1 MEKFYTSLGL
11 MSGTSMDGID
21 ASIIRSDGENEY
33 ESTFD
38 EFFEYDQALYK
49 DLVNLRNKINS
60 ANDIIVNSELVSE
73 IERKI
78 TLYHAEICNKII
90 NKSDHEVDLIGF
102 HGQTIFHD
110 ASQKISKQLGDG
122 SLLSSLLKK
131 DVIYNFRA
139 NDIANGGQGA
149 PLAPIFH
156 NLIINKNKIELPVFI
171 LNIGGIANI
180 TIITSNK
187 NDDLISYDIG
197 PGNCLLDEW
206 VRKHTS
212 YRYDFNGKA
221 ASIGKIDEIDNQA
234 QIEKAAEL
242 SLANEVVSALP
253 LGYEQQLGKRFVK
266 GQELSGGQ
274 WQKIALARAYMK
286 NAEVMILDEPTSALD
301 AKAESEVF
309 ERFIHLIKNKTSVII
324 SHRFSTV
331 RQADRIL
338 VLEQGS
344 ILESGTHEE
353 LMQNNK
359 LYAQLFTLQAEGY
372 QYDNYGRR
380 NNR

>member
-78 TLYHAEICNKII
+78 TLYHAEICNKIM
-90 NKSDHEVDLIGF
+90 NKSDYEVDLIGF

-212 YRYDFNGKA
+212 YRYDLNGKA
-221 ASIGKIDEIDNQA
+221 ASIGKIDEIILNQA
-234 QIEKAAEL
+234 TENFENINKNKNL
-242 SLANEVVSALP
+242 SFDIKDFDLSFVRGLS
-253 LGYEQQLGKRFVK
+253 YEDG
-266 GQELSGGQ
+266 LSTLT
-274 WQKIALARAYMK
+274 KFTSEIICDSIIK
-286 NAEVMILDEPTSALD
+286 NAKKDKT
-301 AKAESEVF
+301 
-309 ERFIHLIKNKTSVII
+309 NKINL
-324 SHRFSTV
+324 
-331 RQADRIL
+331 L
-338 VLEQGS
+338 VCG
-344 ILESGTHEE
+344 G
-353 LMQNNK
+353 
-359 LYAQLFTLQAEGY
+359 
-372 QYDNYGRR
+372 GRR
-380 NNR
+380 NLTLIENIRNKLPNNINLDLIDDYNINGDFIESQAFAYLAIRSLLKKEISFVKTTNVKKSCTGGILVKNY

>member
-90 NKSDHEVDLIGF
+90 NKSDYEVDLIGF

-212 YRYDFNGKA
+212 YRYDLNGKT
-221 ASIGKIDEIDNQA
+221 ASIGKIDEIILNQA
-234 QIEKAAEL
+234 TENFENINKNKNLSFDIKDFDLSFVRGLSYEDGLSTLTKFTSEIICDSIIKNTKKDKTNKINLLVCGGGRKNLTLIENIRNKLPNNINLDLIDDYNINGDFIESQAFAYL
-242 SLANEVVSALP
+242 AIRSLLKKEIS
-253 LGYEQQLGKRFVK
+253 FVK
-266 GQELSGGQ
+266 TTNVKKSCTGG
-274 WQKIALARAYMK
+274 
-286 NAEVMILDEPTSALD
+286 
-301 AKAESEVF
+301 
-309 ERFIHLIKNKTSVII
+309 
-324 SHRFSTV
+324 
-331 RQADRIL
+331 IL
-338 VLEQGS
+338 V
-344 ILESGTHEE
+344 
-353 LMQNNK
+353 K
-359 LYAQLFTLQAEGY
+359 
-372 QYDNYGRR
+372 NY
-380 NNR
+380 

>member
-212 YRYDFNGKA
+212 YRYDLNGKA
-221 ASIGKIDEIDNQA
+221 ASIGKIDEIILNQA
-234 QIEKAAEL
+234 TENFENINKNKNLSFDIKDFDLSFVRGLSYEDGLSTLTKFTSEIICDSIIKNTKKDKTNKINLLVCGGGRKNLTLIENIRNKLPNNINLDLIDNYNINGDFIESQAFAYL
-242 SLANEVVSALP
+242 AIRSLLKKEIS
-253 LGYEQQLGKRFVK
+253 FVK
-266 GQELSGGQ
+266 TTNVKKSCTGG
-274 WQKIALARAYMK
+274 
-286 NAEVMILDEPTSALD
+286 
-301 AKAESEVF
+301 
-309 ERFIHLIKNKTSVII
+309 
-324 SHRFSTV
+324 
-331 RQADRIL
+331 IL
-338 VLEQGS
+338 V
-344 ILESGTHEE
+344 
-353 LMQNNK
+353 K
-359 LYAQLFTLQAEGY
+359 
-372 QYDNYGRR
+372 NY
-380 NNR
+380 

>member
-90 NKSDHEVDLIGF
+90 NKSDYEVDLIGF

-212 YRYDFNGKA
+212 YRYDLNGKA
-221 ASIGKIDEIDNQA
+221 ASIGKIDEIILNQA
-234 QIEKAAEL
+234 TENFENINKNKNLSFDIKDFDLSFVRGLSYEDGLSTLTKFTSEIICDSIIKNTKKDKINKINLLVCGGGRKNLTLIENIRNKLPNNINLDLIDDYNINGDFIESQAFAYL
-242 SLANEVVSALP
+242 AIRSLLKKEIS
-253 LGYEQQLGKRFVK
+253 FVK
-266 GQELSGGQ
+266 TTNVKKSCTGG
-274 WQKIALARAYMK
+274 
-286 NAEVMILDEPTSALD
+286 
-301 AKAESEVF
+301 
-309 ERFIHLIKNKTSVII
+309 
-324 SHRFSTV
+324 
-331 RQADRIL
+331 IL
-338 VLEQGS
+338 V
-344 ILESGTHEE
+344 
-353 LMQNNK
+353 K
-359 LYAQLFTLQAEGY
+359 
-372 QYDNYGRR
+372 NY
-380 NNR
+380 

>member
-156 NLIINKNKIELPVFI
+156 NLIINKNKIKLPVFI

-212 YRYDFNGKA
+212 YRYDLNGKA
-221 ASIGKIDEIDNQA
+221 ASIGKIDEIILNQA
-234 QIEKAAEL
+234 TENFENINKNKNL
-242 SLANEVVSALP
+242 SFDIKDFDLSFVRGLS
-253 LGYEQQLGKRFVK
+253 YEDG
-266 GQELSGGQ
+266 LSTLT
-274 WQKIALARAYMK
+274 KFTSEIICDSIIK
-286 NAEVMILDEPTSALD
+286 NAKKDKT
-301 AKAESEVF
+301 
-309 ERFIHLIKNKTSVII
+309 NKINL
-324 SHRFSTV
+324 
-331 RQADRIL
+331 L
-338 VLEQGS
+338 VCG
-344 ILESGTHEE
+344 G
-353 LMQNNK
+353 
-359 LYAQLFTLQAEGY
+359 
-372 QYDNYGRR
+372 GRR
-380 NNR
+380 NLTLIENIRNKLPNNINLDLIDDYNINGDFIESQAFAYLAIRSLLKKEISFVKTTNVKKSCTGGILVKNY

>member
-90 NKSDHEVDLIGF
+90 NKSDYEVDLIGF

-212 YRYDFNGKA
+212 YRYDLNGKA
-221 ASIGKIDEIDNQA
+221 ASIGKIDETILNQA
-234 QIEKAAEL
+234 TENFENINKNKNLSFDIKDFDLSFVRGLSYEDGLSTLTKFTSEIICDSIIKNTKKDKTNKINLLVCGGGRKNLTLIENIRNKLPNNINLDLIDDYNINGDFIESQAFAYL
-242 SLANEVVSALP
+242 AIRSLLKKEIS
-253 LGYEQQLGKRFVK
+253 FVK
-266 GQELSGGQ
+266 TTNVKKSCTGG
-274 WQKIALARAYMK
+274 
-286 NAEVMILDEPTSALD
+286 
-301 AKAESEVF
+301 
-309 ERFIHLIKNKTSVII
+309 
-324 SHRFSTV
+324 
-331 RQADRIL
+331 IL
-338 VLEQGS
+338 V
-344 ILESGTHEE
+344 
-353 LMQNNK
+353 K
-359 LYAQLFTLQAEGY
+359 
-372 QYDNYGRR
+372 NY
-380 NNR
+380 

>member
-33 ESTFD
+33 ESIFD

-122 SLLSSLLKK
+122 SLLSNLLKK

-212 YRYDFNGKA
+212 YRYDLNGKA
-221 ASIGKIDEIDNQA
+221 ASIGKIDRIILKQATEHFENINKNKKLSFDIKDFDLSFVRGLSYEDGLSTLTKFTSEIICDSIIKNTKKDKTKKINLLVCGGGRKNLTLIENITNKLPNNINLDLIDDYNINGDFIESQA
-234 QIEKAAEL
+234 FAYLAIR
-242 SLANEVVSALP
+242 SLLKKEIS
-253 LGYEQQLGKRFVK
+253 FVK
-266 GQELSGGQ
+266 TTNVKKSCTGG
-274 WQKIALARAYMK
+274 
-286 NAEVMILDEPTSALD
+286 
-301 AKAESEVF
+301 
-309 ERFIHLIKNKTSVII
+309 
-324 SHRFSTV
+324 
-331 RQADRIL
+331 IL
-338 VLEQGS
+338 V
-344 ILESGTHEE
+344 
-353 LMQNNK
+353 K
-359 LYAQLFTLQAEGY
+359 
-372 QYDNYGRR
+372 NY
-380 NNR
+380 

>member
-90 NKSDHEVDLIGF
+90 NKSDYEVDLIGF

-122 SLLSSLLKK
+122 SLLSNLLKK

-212 YRYDFNGKA
+212 YRYDLNGKA
-221 ASIGKIDEIDNQA
+221 ASIGKIDEIILNQA
-234 QIEKAAEL
+234 TENFENINKNKNL
-242 SLANEVVSALP
+242 SFDIKDFDLSFVRGLS
-253 LGYEQQLGKRFVK
+253 YEDG
-266 GQELSGGQ
+266 LSTLT
-274 WQKIALARAYMK
+274 KF
-286 NAEVMILDEPTSALD
+286 TSEIICD
-301 AKAESEVF
+301 S
-309 ERFIHLIKNKTSVII
+309 IIKNVKKDKTNKINL
-324 SHRFSTV
+324 
-331 RQADRIL
+331 L
-338 VLEQGS
+338 VCG
-344 ILESGTHEE
+344 G
-353 LMQNNK
+353 
-359 LYAQLFTLQAEGY
+359 
-372 QYDNYGRR
+372 GRR
-380 NNR
+380 NLTLIENIRNKLPNNINLDLIDDYNINGDFIESQAFAYLAIRSLLKKEISFPKTTNVKKSCTGGILVKNY

>member
-33 ESTFD
+33 ESIFD

-78 TLYHAEICNKII
+78 TLYHVEICNKII
-90 NKSDHEVDLIGF
+90 NKSDYEVDLIGF

-212 YRYDFNGKA
+212 YRYDLNGKT
-221 ASIGKIDEIDNQA
+221 ASIGKIDEIILNQA
-234 QIEKAAEL
+234 TENFENINKNKNLSFDIKDFDLSFVRGLSYEDGLSTLTKFTSEIICDSIIKNIKKDKTNKINLLVCGGGRKNLTLIENIRNKLPNNINLDLIDNYNINGDFIESQAFAYL
-242 SLANEVVSALP
+242 AIRSLLKKEIS
-253 LGYEQQLGKRFVK
+253 FVK
-266 GQELSGGQ
+266 TTNVKKSCTGG
-274 WQKIALARAYMK
+274 
-286 NAEVMILDEPTSALD
+286 
-301 AKAESEVF
+301 
-309 ERFIHLIKNKTSVII
+309 
-324 SHRFSTV
+324 
-331 RQADRIL
+331 IL
-338 VLEQGS
+338 V
-344 ILESGTHEE
+344 
-353 LMQNNK
+353 K
-359 LYAQLFTLQAEGY
+359 
-372 QYDNYGRR
+372 NY
-380 NNR
+380 

>member
-38 EFFEYDQALYK
+38 EFFEYDQALYN

-90 NKSDHEVDLIGF
+90 NKSDYEVDLIGF

-156 NLIINKNKIELPVFI
+156 NLIINKNRIELPVFI

-212 YRYDFNGKA
+212 YRYDLNGKA
-221 ASIGKIDEIDNQA
+221 ASIGKIDEIILNQA
-234 QIEKAAEL
+234 TENFENINKNKNLSFDIKDFDLSFVRGLSYEDGLSTLTKFTSEIICDSIIKNIKKDKTNKINLLVCGGGRKNLTLIENIRNKLPNNINLDLIDNYNINGDFIESQAFAYL
-242 SLANEVVSALP
+242 AIRSLLKKEIS
-253 LGYEQQLGKRFVK
+253 FVK
-266 GQELSGGQ
+266 TTNVKKSCTGG
-274 WQKIALARAYMK
+274 
-286 NAEVMILDEPTSALD
+286 
-301 AKAESEVF
+301 
-309 ERFIHLIKNKTSVII
+309 
-324 SHRFSTV
+324 
-331 RQADRIL
+331 IL
-338 VLEQGS
+338 V
-344 ILESGTHEE
+344 
-353 LMQNNK
+353 K
-359 LYAQLFTLQAEGY
+359 
-372 QYDNYGRR
+372 NY
-380 NNR
+380 